1 MNELVWKDS
10 EIGRFQQLKGI
21 IKKFTGFLSRR
32 YIWSGLLAGFLW
44 AFSAPFLLSVFFSFF
59 ENLPE
64 KAIWIL
70 FFPLELSDWLT
81 QWILDLG
88 FVDPVSWIFILLIVS
103 LFVGMFLGVVFTYSV
118 HRIRVWRR
126 GRNVSRTVPS
136 E

>member
-1 MNELVWKDS
+1 MNELVEEDS
-10 EIGRFQQLKGI
+10 EIGRLQRLKGI
-21 IKKFTGFLSRR
+21 IKKFTDFLSRR

-44 AFSAPFLLSVFFSFF
+44 AFSAPFLLTVFSSFF
-59 ENLPE
+59 QNLPE

-70 FFPLELSDWLT
+70 FFPLESSYWLT
-81 QWILDLG
+81 YWIQDLEL
-88 FVDPVSWIFILLIVS
+88 VDPFSWIFILLIMSV
-103 LFVGMFLGVVFTYSV
+103 FVGMFLGVVFTYSI